1 MEHGSGPVA
10 EGGARLPSNG
20 RAAVLRWV
28 SILILAWSS
37 IWIFLF
43 QHGSP
48 RWQEEALLF
57 PVLSIF
63 ALVAFAA
70 AGHRPR
76 PGPWVWWLGALLAY
90 ATLGSALNPSVFAS
104 WGRANGF
111 LLSVALG
118 LPVLLALSQAALGA
132 RILCGL
138 CIALS
143 LAGLLDNV
151 GFDVRTG
158 VAGLVIPDPVS
169 EEVRAEIA
177 DIVLHRRSERATSVW
192 ALFLAWTALAALR
205 PATRRDRLVAAG
217 VLVLAALVV
226 ATGYSWAALL
236 TFIAGV
242 GVFFAALYAPRFVLR
257 TSLVVLLVVFLGAPL
272 GAKTGWLWFTGDPE
286 ATAYPSGIAAFD
298 NLQVRF
304 MMRFSQWEYW
314 AELIERRPWT
324 GLGLYAYQ
332 ELPYM
337 HLHEAFGARPS
348 NAESSWVYAF
358 LSTKRSLG
366 AGFPHNLPLHV
377 WGELGAFGILL
388 VTGFLASLFVNA
400 APAGPRDAGAA
411 ARVALLVS
419 VLLVFGV
426 DRVVWTPQNVVQ
438 LALTAGLAAGTLTV
452 GDRRRP
458 AVALPGL
465 TLRRERFLIL
475 AVLLIGLL
483 VCVGNGARV
492 HFADGRYAPEHTML
506 DVERGL
512 LRHRGEEIALDGRAV
527 GFVDGVGRDVD
538 ALTVSGW
545 AYHPAATGEVLQ
557 VLVFNG
563 AELLGVT
570 RTGGARPDQQRM
582 SSQPDLDMLFTGF
595 RLRASWP
602 PRRRLRAAVH
612 AVFLDPNGSA
622 SIARV
627 TDHARHRWNTLGD
640 SHRRLPGHPRARSA
654 PGS

>member
-20 RAAVLRWV
+20 RAAVLRGA

-37 IWIFLF
+37 IWMFLF

-48 RWQEEALLF
+48 RWQQEAILF
-57 PVLSIF
+57 PVLSILAF
-63 ALVAFAA
+63 VALAVA
-70 AGHRPR
+70 GRRPR
-76 PGPWVWWLGALLAY
+76 PGPWVWWFGALLAY
-90 ATLGSALNPSVFAS
+90 AALGNALNPSVFAS
-104 WGRANGF
+104 WERANGF

-118 LPVLLALSQAALGA
+118 LPVLLALGQAALGA

-151 GFDVRTG
+151 GFDVRAG
-158 VAGLVIPDPVS
+158 AAGLMIPDPVS
-169 EEVRAEIA
+169 EEVRAELA
-177 DIVLHRRSERATSVW
+177 DRILNQRIQRSTSVW
-192 ALFLAWTALAALR
+192 VLFLAWTALAALR
-205 PATRRDRLVAAG
+205 PATRRDWLVAAG
-217 VLVLAALVV
+217 VFVPAALVV
-226 ATGYSWAALL
+226 ATGYSWATRL
-236 TFIAGV
+236 TFIAGI
-242 GVFFAALYAPRFVLR
+242 GVFFAALYAHRFVVR

-272 GAKTGWLWFTGDPE
+272 GAKTGWHWVTGGLEITDHH
-286 ATAYPSGIAAFD
+286 SGIAAYDDLKGSIGQRIF
-298 NLQVRF
+298 
-304 MMRFSQWEYW
+304 QWEYW

-324 GLGLYAYQ
+324 GLGLHAYQ
-332 ELPYM
+332 ELPHM
-337 HLHEAFGARPS
+337 RLRDAFGARLLT
-348 NAESSWVYAF
+348 AESLGVYVYLRRVVGDVDTA
-358 LSTKRSLG
+358 
-366 AGFPHNLPLHV
+366 FPHNFPLHV

-388 VTGFLASLFVNA
+388 VTGFLASLLVNA

-411 ARVALLVS
+411 ARAALLVS
-419 VLLVFGV
+419 VLLVFSL
-426 DRVVWTPQNVVQ
+426 DRAVWTPQNVVQ
-438 LALTAGLAAGTLTV
+438 LVLTAGLAAGTLTA

-483 VCVGNGARV
+483 VSAGNGARV
-492 HFADGRYAPEHTML
+492 HFADGRYAPEHTMF
-506 DVERGL
+506 DVERGS

-527 GFVDGVGRDVD
+527 GFVDGVWRDGN

-545 AYHPAATGEVLQ
+545 AYNPAATGEVLQ

-570 RTGGARPDQQRM
+570 RTGGARPDLQRG
-582 SSQPDLDMLFTGF
+582 SSQPNLDMLFTGF
-595 RLRASWP
+595 RLRAFRL
-602 PRRRLRAAVH
+602 PRRRLRAALH

-627 TDHARHRWNTLGD
+627 TDHARQRWNALGAP
-640 SHRRLPGHPRARSA
+640 RRRNRDTGE
-654 PGS
+654 